1 MRCHLLVTA
10 AFLLHATIANAQEV
24 ARVTNLYDAFGSA
37 SSLKK
42 DWGFA
47 ALIEYGGKRVLFD
60 TGNNAEIFEH
70 NVKALGVELRNLD
83 AVVISHRH
91 GDHTSGLTFLLE
103 INPNVRIYA
112 PVEGAFFKNPL
123 PQSFLTPAPGLPKD
137 LRYFEGE
144 PPQQLLSG
152 SPWNDANFS
161 RIAATAEVFPGFHV
175 IVTQSD
181 KPGTLEM
188 NELSLAVSTREG
200 LALIV
205 GCSHPGID
213 KILSAA
219 AQINPRLYTA
229 IGGFHLVATP
239 DSEIRRVVSVLHDT
253 LRVQRVAPAHCTSER
268 GFSMFMEKYQERYD
282 RAGLGATI
290 SLPPQK

>member
-1 MRCHLLVTA
+1 MRSELLVPA
-10 AFLLHATIANAQEV
+10 AFLLLATIAEAQEV
-24 ARVTNLYDAFGSA
+24 AQVTNLYDAFGSS

-42 DWGFA
+42 DWGYA
-47 ALIEYGGKRVLFD
+47 ALVEYGGRRVLFD

-70 NVKALGVELRNLD
+70 NVKALGSDLRNLD

-91 GDHTSGLTFLLE
+91 GDHTSGLTFLLG
-103 INPNVRIYA
+103 INPDVVIYT
-112 PVEGAFFKNPL
+112 PVEGAFFKSPL

-137 LRYFEGE
+137 LQYFEGE

-152 SPWNDANFS
+152 SPWTHANFS
-161 RIAATAEVFPGFHV
+161 PIATTREIFPGFHV

-188 NELSLAVSTREG
+188 NELSLAVSTPEG
-200 LALIV
+200 LAVIV

-213 KILSAA
+213 RILSAA
-219 AQINPRLYTA
+219 ARINPKLYTA

-239 DSEIRRVVSVLHDT
+239 ESEIRRVVSVLHDT
-253 LRVQRVAPAHCTSER
+253 LRLQRVAPAHCTSER
-268 GFSMFMEKYQERYD
+268 GFSQFMGKYKERYD
-282 RAGLGATI
+282 RAGLGSTI
-290 SLPPQK
+290 SLP